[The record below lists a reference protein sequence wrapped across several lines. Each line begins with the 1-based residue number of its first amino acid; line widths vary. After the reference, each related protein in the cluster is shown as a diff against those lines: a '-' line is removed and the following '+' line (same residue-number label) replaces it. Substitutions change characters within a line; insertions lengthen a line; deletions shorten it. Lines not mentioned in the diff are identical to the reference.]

1 MSGVGMTL
9 LMLLAGHALCDYP
22 LQGDFLAQGKNRHT
36 KLGAMEG
43 GTMWLHLLTAHALIH
58 GGMVALVTGRADLG
72 VAEAAIHWATDWA
85 KCEGRIGYHTDQAIH
100 VACKLVWAAIVG
112 GVL

>member
-1 MSGVGMTL
+1 MSEL
-9 LMLLAGHALCDYP
+9 LIFLLAGHAICDYP

-58 GGMVALVTGRADLG
+58 GGMVALLTGSPLLG
-72 VAEAAIHWATDWA
+72 AAETVIHWVTDWA
-85 KCEGRIGYHTDQAIH
+85 KCESKIGFHTDQAIH
-100 VACKLVWAAIVG
+100 IVCKVAWWAIVAG
-112 GVL
+112 HFA